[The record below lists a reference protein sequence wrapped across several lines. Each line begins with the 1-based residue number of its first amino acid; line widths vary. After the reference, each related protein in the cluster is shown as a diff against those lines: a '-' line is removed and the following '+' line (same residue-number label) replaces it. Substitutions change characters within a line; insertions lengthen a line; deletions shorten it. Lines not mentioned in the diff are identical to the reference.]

1 MLLAVSSCASTNE
14 LVTRSA
20 SSDALVSGGTSTD
33 ALVARRESVFNL
45 QRVQLLMSQ
54 GDFDGAIEESQATL
68 ALSPK
73 SPPADEALFY
83 MGLIYVHYGNLKKDY
98 SKALTFFRRVVKE
111 FPQSLRAEEAKI
123 WVGVLE
129 AVEKAKQVDIQIEEK
144 KKELAK

>member
-1 MLLAVSSCASTNE
+1 
-14 LVTRSA
+14 
-20 SSDALVSGGTSTD
+20 
-33 ALVARRESVFNL
+33 
-45 QRVQLLMSQ
+45 
-54 GDFDGAIEESQATL
+54 L

-73 SPPADEALFY
+73 SPPGDEALFY

-98 SKALTFFRRVVKE
+98 SKALTFFRRVAKE

-129 AVEKAKQVDIQIEEK
+129 AIEKAKQVDIQIEEK